1 MTKEEFIT
9 LLREDMLYQLHELA
23 PDKKTFIKINGFT
36 LFNLATIKLHL
47 CERYVAVS
55 YRRNGGYCPVAA
67 VYYEDIR
74 TIGYKYRD
82 ATSLGL
88 RLDEIKR
95 MQ

>member
-9 LLREDMLYQLHELA
+9 LLREDMLYQLHELS
-23 PDKKTFIKINGFT
+23 PDKKTLIKINGIT
-36 LFNLATIKLHL
+36 LFNLAGVKLHL
-47 CERYVAVS
+47 CEHYVTIC
-55 YRRNGGYCPVAA
+55 YRRDCVYFPVAS

-82 ATSLGL
+82 ATILGL